1 MSSSELYHYGILR
14 KSGRY
19 PWGSGGDPEQRSRG
33 FMAYVD
39 DMKKKGLSDAEIA
52 RGFGLNSE
60 GQEHTTTDLRTARS
74 IAKNEILK
82 ADQMTAQRLRDKGMS
97 PSAIGRQ
104 MGRNESSVRA
114 LLQPAAQERAQML
127 HNTADQL
134 REALKKNEYVDIG
147 LGVPSQMGI
156 SAEKLNTAV
165 SILKEE
171 EGYKVIK
178 IQTDQIAG
186 AGKTTVK
193 VLAPEGTTYRDVVSH
208 PEKIGQVKGFTNDN
222 GRSFTTVKPPL
233 NIDSSRVAVRYGP
246 DGGAD
251 LDGVIQVRRGVD
263 DVSLGGKNYAQVR
276 VAVDGTHYLKGMAVY
291 ADDLPKGVD
300 IRFNTNKTDTGNKL
314 DAMKK
319 MKTVSST
326 SKEID
331 QENPFGSSISR
342 QIIGRDSKGNEKV
355 TSVMNIVNEQGDW
368 DNWNKNLSSQMLSK
382 QSPSLARQQLDKA
395 YSDKKAEFDEI
406 NSLTNPAVKK
416 KLLDSFADDAD
427 SAAVHLKAAALPRQR
442 TQVILPVN
450 SLKEDE
456 VYAPNFR
463 DGEKVVLVRF
473 PHGGT
478 FEIPELTVNNRNAEG
493 KATVGQAKPG
503 EALDAIGIHSEVAKR
518 LSGADFDGDTVLVIP
533 NSTKAVKTSS
543 PLEGLKNFDPQMYKL
558 PEGQKFSGNKQ
569 TEMGKVSNLITDMTI
584 KGAPH
589 TEIAQAV
596 RHSMVVIDAEKHNL
610 DYKQSEIDNGIA
622 ALKKKY
628 QGSVNPETG
637 RKTTG
642 AATII
647 SRAGSKVEIPD
658 RKLRPYGQGG
668 PVDAKT
674 GEKVYINTGKTKN
687 KRVVSKDGTVSYTPV
702 PKTIKV
708 KKLEFASDAHTLS
721 SGSTMEQIYAD
732 HSNKMKALANEARKS
747 SIRVKSVEH
756 NTSATKAYAQQVS
769 TLNAK
774 LNTALKNKPLERQAQ
789 LFANAAVKAKTQAN
803 PGMDSDDLKK
813 VKMQQLAIA
822 RARTGAEKSQIQ
834 ITPDEWEAIQA
845 GAITQ
850 SKLSQILDNADMDQV
865 KALATPRVN
874 PVMTPSKMSSATAML
889 ANGYTPAQIADQL
902 GVSIST
908 LNSALARK
916 D

>member
-1 MSSSELYHYGILR
+1 MASELFHYGILR

-19 PWGSGGDPEQRSRG
+19 PWGSGGDPEQRARG
-33 FMAYVD
+33 FTMYVED
-39 DMKKKGLSDAEIA
+39 LKAKGLSDAEIA

-60 GQEHTTTDLRTARS
+60 GKEHTTTDLRTAKS

-114 LLQPAAQERAQML
+114 LLQPAAQEKAQQL
-127 HNTADQL
+127 HNTANQL
-134 REALKKNEYVDIG
+134 RDALKKNQYVDIG

-165 SILKEE
+165 SVLKEE

-208 PEKIGQVKGFTNDN
+208 PELIGQVQ
-222 GRSFTTVKPPL
+222 SFTENNGSSYGKIGSPL
-233 NIDSSRVAVRYGP
+233 SISSKRVQVRYG
-246 DGGAD
+246 DEGGTD

-291 ADDLPKGVD
+291 SDDLPAGVD
-300 IRFNTNKTDTGNKL
+300 VRFNTNKSNTGNKL
-314 DAMKK
+314 DAMKP
-319 MKTVSST
+319 MKTVSKD

-331 QENPFGSSISR
+331 PDNPFGSAINR
-342 QIIGRDSKGNEKV
+342 QIGPVDPKTGKV
-355 TSVMNIVNEQGDW
+355 KPTSAMNIVNEQGAW
-368 DNWNKNLSSQMLSK
+368 DNWNRNLSSQMLSK
-382 QSPSLARQQLDKA
+382 QSPALAKQQLDKA

-406 NSLTNPAVKK
+406 QSLTNPAVKK
-416 KLLDSFADDAD
+416 KMLDSFADDAD

-493 KATVGQAKPG
+493 KSVVGQAKPG
-503 EALDAIGIHSEVAKR
+503 DALDAIGIHSKVAQR

-543 PLEGLKNFDPQMYKL
+543 PLEGLKNFDPQQYKL
-558 PEGQKFSGNKQ
+558 PEGQKFKGNKQ

-584 KGAPH
+584 QGAPH

-610 DYKQSEIDNGIA
+610 DWKQSEIDNGIA

-628 QGSVNPETG
+628 QGNVVDG
-637 RKTTG
+637 KLRTG

-647 SRAGSKVEIPD
+647 SRAGSKKEIPD

-668 PVDAKT
+668 PIDLKT
-674 GEKVYINTGKTKN
+674 GEKVYVDTGKTKN
-687 KRVVSKDGTVSYTPV
+687 KRSVSKDGTVTYTPV
-702 PKTIKV
+702 PKTVKV
-708 KKLEFASDAHTLS
+708 KKLELTSDAHSLVSNAQTP
-721 SGSTMEQIYAD
+721 MEMIYAD
-732 HSNKMKALANEARKS
+732 HSNRMKALANEARKS
-747 SIRVKSVEH
+747 YLSVKNVEH
-756 NTSATKAYAQQVS
+756 NSSATKAYAQQVS

-789 LFANAAVKAKTQAN
+789 LIANATVKMKTQAN
-803 PGMDSDDLKK
+803 PNMDADDLKK
-813 VKMQQLAIA
+813 TKLQALATA
-822 RARTGAEKSQIQ
+822 RARTGASKSQIE
-834 ITPDEWEAIQA
+834 ITPDEWDAIQA

-850 SKLSQILDNADMDQV
+850 NKLSQILDNANMDQV

-874 PVMTPSKMSSATAML
+874 PVMTASKTSSAKAML

-902 GVSIST
+902 GVAIST
-908 LNSALARK
+908 INSALSRE

>member
-1 MSSSELYHYGILR
+1 MSELRHYGILR

-19 PWGSGGDPEQRSRG
+19 PWGSGADPEQRSRT
-33 FMAYVD
+33 FMSYVD
-39 DMKKKGLSDAEIA
+39 SMKAKGLSDAEIA

-60 GQEHTTTDLRTARS
+60 GAEHTTTDLRTAKS

-82 ADQMTAQRLRDKGMS
+82 ADQMRALQLRNKGMS

-114 LLQPAAQERAQML
+114 LLNPAAQEKAQQL
-127 HNTADQL
+127 HNTANQL
-134 REALKKNEYVDIG
+134 RDALKKNDYVDIG

-208 PEKIGQVKGFTNDN
+208 PEKIGQVQGFTDDG
-222 GRSFTTVKPPL
+222 GRTFTKLQPPL
-233 NIDSSRVAVRYGP
+233 SIDSKRVAVRYG
-246 DGGAD
+246 DEGGAD

-300 IRFNTNKTDTGNKL
+300 VRFNTNKSDTGNKL

-319 MKTVSST
+319 MKTVSS
-326 SKEID
+326 SSDKID
-331 QENPFGSSISR
+331 PDNPFGSSIRR
-342 QIIGRDSKGNEKV
+342 QIITRDAKGNEKV
-355 TSVMNIVNEQGDW
+355 TSAMNIVNEEGSWDDW
-368 DNWNKNLSSQMLSK
+368 SRNLSSQMLSK
-382 QSPSLARQQLDKA
+382 QSPALAKEQLDKA
-395 YSDKKAEFDEI
+395 YTDKQKEFDEI

-427 SAAVHLKAAALPRQR
+427 SSAVHLKAAALPRQR

-450 SLKEDE
+450 SLKENE

-463 DGEKVVLVRF
+463 DGESVVLVRF
-473 PHGGT
+473 PHGGR
-478 FEIPELTVNNRNAEG
+478 FEIPELTVNNKNAEG
-493 KATVGQAKPG
+493 KSTVGAA
-503 EALDAIGIHSEVAKR
+503 ALDAIGIHSKVAAR

-533 NSTKAVKTSS
+533 NNTKKVKTES

-584 KGAPH
+584 RGAPH
-589 TEIAQAV
+589 SEIAQAV

-610 DYKQSEIDNGIA
+610 NWKQSEIDNGIP

-628 QGSVNPETG
+628 QSSLNPETG
-637 RKTTG
+637 KTSTG

-647 SRAGSKVEIPD
+647 SRAGSKKEIPD

-668 PVDAKT
+668 PIDPET
-674 GEKVYINTGKTKN
+674 GKKVYVETGKTKN
-687 KRVVSKDGTVSYTPV
+687 KRVVSRNGEVSYTPV

-708 KKLEFASDAHTLS
+708 KKLELTDDAHTLVS
-721 SGSTMEQIYAD
+721 DAKRPIELIYAD
-732 HSNKMKALANEARKS
+732 HSNRMKALANQARKS
-747 SIRVKSVEH
+747 SLSVQNIEH
-756 NTSATKAYAQQVS
+756 NSSATKAYKAQVD

-774 LNTALKNKPLERQAQ
+774 LNVALKNKPLERQAQ
-789 LFANAAVKAKTQAN
+789 LFANAAVKMKIQDN

-813 VKMQQLAIA
+813 IKMQQLAIA

-834 ITPDEWEAIQA
+834 ITPDEWNAIQA
-845 GAITQ
+845 GAITNN
-850 SKLSQILDNADMDQV
+850 KLTQILDNANMDQV
-865 KALATPRVN
+865 KALATPRIN
-874 PVMTPSKMSSATAML
+874 PVMTDSKLSSAKAML
-889 ANGYTPAQIADQL
+889 DNGYTPAQIADQL
-902 GVSIST
+902 GVAIST
-908 LNSALARK
+908 LNSALGRK